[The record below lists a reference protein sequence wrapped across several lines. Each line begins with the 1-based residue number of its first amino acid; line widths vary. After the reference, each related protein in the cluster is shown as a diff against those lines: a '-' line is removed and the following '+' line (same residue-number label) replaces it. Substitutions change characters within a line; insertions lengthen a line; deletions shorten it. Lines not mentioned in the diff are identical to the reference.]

1 MGIIIAGFVIA
12 AFIASAVVSRI
23 MDKRRTH
30 SRVIAELDSPPD
42 PKRFNETES
51 IAGFYLSTGG
61 SGAGG
66 VDMITWNDLDM
77 DDVFDRLNT
86 CQSSVGEEYLYALLH
101 RGLGGGEELFRRGLE
116 LLGSDR
122 ELRVSV
128 CERLR
133 NLGIMN
139 YNSVA
144 ETCFG
149 KAIKSSEE
157 NETVYKW
164 LPFLPL
170 AAAAVGLIFGG
181 VGAVLGFIA
190 GTVTN
195 MVVYYKNSFKYAAE
209 RGMMKYLC
217 SVLYCGKA
225 LGDFSDDPLLRELTD
240 MFKPFE
246 RIAKRL
252 EKINRMN
259 DVQGSDIGEAI
270 ASYERLATFS
280 DINAFYEVKRIA
292 AENGDGIRRIYERIG
307 LLDAVCAV
315 LNYRG
320 SCGAWCE
327 PEFTEKREIR
337 FKNMV
342 HPLIENAV
350 GNDFEMRE
358 NILIT
363 GSNASGKS
371 SFVKA
376 AAVNAALAQSILTC
390 TAESFCL
397 RRCRVVTSM
406 AVRDDICAGD
416 SYFVAEIK
424 SMRRIVEA
432 ARDGYCFCVIDEILK
447 GTNTAERIAAS
458 VSVLTVL
465 AGTESLCAAA
475 THDIELTDIMADKY
489 RNVHFTESIEEN
501 NVIFDYK
508 VREGAAR
515 TRNAIKLMKINGF
528 PDEIIDMAE
537 SLAQTSSG
545 SIRNV
550 PQTSY
555 SNSGL
560 EM

>member
-1 MGIIIAGFVIA
+1 
-12 AFIASAVVSRI
+12 
-23 MDKRRTH
+23 
-30 SRVIAELDSPPD
+30 
-42 PKRFNETES
+42 
-51 IAGFYLSTGG
+51 
-61 SGAGG
+61 
-66 VDMITWNDLDM
+66 M

-101 RGLGGGEELFRRGLE
+101 RGLGESEELFRRGLE
-116 LLGSDR
+116 LLGGDR
-122 ELRVSV
+122 ELRISI
-128 CERLR
+128 CEKLKT
-133 NLGIMN
+133 LGSMN

-144 ETCFG
+144 ETCFD
-149 KAIKSSEE
+149 KKLTANEE
-157 NETVYKW
+157 NEAIYKW
-164 LPFLPL
+164 LPFLPI
-170 AAAAVGLIFGG
+170 AAAAAGLMFGG

-190 GTVTN
+190 GSITN

-209 RGMMKYLC
+209 KGMMKYLC
-217 SVLYCGKA
+217 GMLYCGKA
-225 LGDFSDDPLLRELTD
+225 LGEVSDDPLFGELTE

-246 RIAKRL
+246 GIAKKLAGISRAGGVQDSDMGEMIL
-252 EKINRMN
+252 GYVKI
-259 DVQGSDIGEAI
+259 V
-270 ASYERLATFS
+270 TFKE
-280 DINAFYEVKRIA
+280 INSFFEVKRIA
-292 AENGDGIRRIYERIG
+292 AKNGEDIRKIYERIG

-320 SCGAWCE
+320 SCGVYCE
-327 PEFTEKREIR
+327 PSFTDRKEIC
-337 FKNMV
+337 FKSMV

-350 GNDFEMRE
+350 SNDFEMVG

-376 AAVNAALAQSILTC
+376 AAVNAVLVQSILTC
-390 TAESFCL
+390 TAESFSL
-397 RRCRVVTSM
+397 HRCRVVTSM

-432 ARDGYCFCVIDEILK
+432 AQNEYCFCVIDEILK

-465 AGTESLCAAA
+465 AGTGSLCAAA

-489 RNVHFTESIEEN
+489 RNVHFTERIEDN
-501 NVIFDYK
+501 NVLFDYK

-537 SLAQTSSG
+537 NLVQAKT
-545 SIRNV
+545 
-550 PQTSY
+550 
-555 SNSGL
+555 
-560 EM
+560 

>member
-12 AFIASAVVSRI
+12 AIIASVIVSRVTERRRGLNQI
-23 MDKRRTH
+23 MAEFDK
-30 SRVIAELDSPPD
+30 PPD

-66 VDMITWNDLDM
+66 IDEITWNDLDM

-101 RGLGGGEELFRRGLE
+101 RGLGDDEELFRHGME

-122 ELRVSV
+122 ELRINV
-128 CERLR
+128 CGRLQT
-133 NLGIMN
+133 LGSMN

-149 KAIKSSEE
+149 GKLSPSEE
-157 NETVYKW
+157 KGTVYKL
-164 LPFLPL
+164 LPFLPF
-170 AAAAVGLIFGG
+170 AAAALGLIFGG
-181 VGAVLGFIA
+181 VGAIIGFIA
-190 GTVTN
+190 GGIIN
-195 MVVYYKNSFKYAAE
+195 MTVYYRNSFKYEAE
-209 RGMMKYLC
+209 RGMMKYL
-217 SVLYCGKA
+217 SAMLYCGKS
-225 LGDFSDDPLLRELTD
+225 LGELSDDPLICRLTE

-246 RIAKRL
+246 KIAKKL
-252 EKINRMN
+252 AKVDHLNNVQNSDVGELYSSYMKI
-259 DVQGSDIGEAI
+259 I
-270 ASYERLATFS
+270 TFS
-280 DINAFYEVKRIA
+280 EINSFFEVKRVA
-292 AENGDGIRRIYERIG
+292 AENGEGIRKIYERIG
-307 LLDAVCAV
+307 LLDAVCAA

-320 SCGAWCE
+320 SCGGYCE
-327 PEFTEKREIR
+327 PSFIGERKIC
-337 FKNMV
+337 FKSMV
-342 HPLIENAV
+342 HPLIKNAV
-350 GNDFEMRE
+350 GNDFEMGE

-376 AAVNAALAQSILTC
+376 AAVNAVLAQSILTC
-390 TAESFCL
+390 TAESFSL

-406 AVRDDICAGD
+406 AVRDDICEGD

-424 SMRRIVEA
+424 SMWRIVEA
-432 ARDGYCFCVIDEILK
+432 AQSEYCFCVIDEILK

-475 THDIELTDIMADKY
+475 THDIELTDIMADRY
-489 RNVHFTESIEEN
+489 RNVHFTERIEDGG
-501 NVIFDYK
+501 VIFDYK

-528 PDEIIDMAE
+528 PDEIIEMAE
-537 SLAQTSSG
+537 SLVREKTGGA
-545 SIRNV
+545 V
-550 PQTSY
+550 
-555 SNSGL
+555 
-560 EM
+560 

>member
-1 MGIIIAGFVIA
+1 MGIIIAGFVLA
-12 AFIASAVVSRI
+12 GFIAGNVVSKI
-23 MDKRRTH
+23 MNKRR
-30 SRVIAELDSPPD
+30 SYSQIIAELDRPPD
-42 PKRFNETES
+42 PKRFNEIES
-51 IAGFYLSTGG
+51 IAEFYLSTGG
-61 SGAGG
+61 SNSGG
-66 VDMITWNDLDM
+66 IDEITWNDLDM
-77 DDVFDRLNT
+77 DDVFDRINT

-101 RGLGGGEELFRRGLE
+101 RGLGDSEELFRHGLE
-116 LLGSDR
+116 LLGSNR
-122 ELRVSV
+122 ELRISV
-128 CERLR
+128 CEKLK
-133 NLGIMN
+133 NLGSMN

-149 KAIKSSEE
+149 KSLTLNEE
-157 NETVYKW
+157 NETVYKL
-164 LPFLPL
+164 LPFLPI
-170 AAAAVGLIFGG
+170 AAAALGLFFGG
-181 VGAVLGFIA
+181 IGAALGFI
-190 GTVTN
+190 GGSIIN

-209 RGMMKYLC
+209 KGMMKYL
-217 SVLYCGKA
+217 SGMLYCCKT
-225 LGDFSDDPLLRELTD
+225 LGEASDDPLIFQLSE

-252 EKINRMN
+252 AGINRLN
-259 DVQGSDIGEAI
+259 GVQDSDIGDSI
-270 ASYERLATFS
+270 LIYVKLVTFS
-280 DINAFYEVKRIA
+280 DINGFFEVKRIA
-292 AENGDGIRRIYERIG
+292 AENGEDLRKIYERIG

-320 SCGAWCE
+320 SCGTYCE
-327 PEFTEKREIR
+327 PNFTDRKEIC
-337 FKNMV
+337 FKGMV
-342 HPLIENAV
+342 HPLIENAAS
-350 GNDFEMRE
+350 NDFEMGE

-376 AAVNAALAQSILTC
+376 AAVNAVLAQSILTC
-390 TAESFCL
+390 TAESFSL

-432 ARDGYCFCVIDEILK
+432 AQNEYCFCVIDEILK

-465 AGTESLCAAA
+465 AGTGSLCAAA

-489 RNVHFTESIEEN
+489 RSIHFTEHIEGGS
-501 NVIFDYK
+501 VLFDYK

-537 SLAQTSSG
+537 SLVRSG
-545 SIRNV
+545 KSEPV
-550 PQTSY
+550 
-555 SNSGL
+555 
-560 EM
+560 

>member
-1 MGIIIAGFVIA
+1 MGFIIAGFVIA
-12 AFIASAVVSRI
+12 AFIALAVVSRI
-23 MDKRRTH
+23 MGKRRRR
-30 SRVIAELDSPPD
+30 SQIISELDSTPD

-51 IAGFYLSTGG
+51 IIGFYLSTGG

-77 DDVFDRLNT
+77 DGVFDRLNT

-101 RGLGGGEELFRRGLE
+101 RGLGDSEELFRRGLE

-128 CERLR
+128 CERLK
-133 NLGIMN
+133 NLGVMN

-149 KAIKSSEE
+149 KNIKPSEE
-157 NETVYKW
+157 NETVYKL

-170 AAAAVGLIFGG
+170 GAAAVGLVFGG
-181 VGAVLGFIA
+181 VGAVFGFIA

-195 MVVYYKNSFKYAAE
+195 MAVYYKNSFKYASE

-217 SVLYCGKA
+217 SVLYCGRA
-225 LGDFSDDPLLRELTD
+225 LGDFSDDPLLKELTE

-280 DINAFYEVKRIA
+280 DINAFFEVKRIA

-320 SCGAWCE
+320 SCGIWCE
-327 PEFTEKREIR
+327 PEFTSEREIC
-337 FKNMV
+337 FKGMV

-376 AAVNAALAQSILTC
+376 AAVNAVLAQSILTC

-397 RRCRVVTSM
+397 RSCRVVTSM

-432 ARDGYCFCVIDEILK
+432 AREEYCFCIIDEILK
-447 GTNTAERIAAS
+447 GTNTTERIAAS

-489 RNVHFTESIEEN
+489 RNVHFTERIEGN

-537 SLAQTSSG
+537 ELIQ
-545 SIRNV
+545 R
-550 PQTSY
+550 
-555 SNSGL
+555 
-560 EM
+560 

>member
-1 MGIIIAGFVIA
+1 MGFIIAGFVLA
-12 AFIASAVVSRI
+12 AFIAGTVVSRV
-23 MDKRRTH
+23 MTKRR
-30 SRVIAELDSPPD
+30 SYSQIIAELDSPPD
-42 PKRFNETES
+42 PKRFNEIES
-51 IAGFYLSTGG
+51 IVEFYLSTGG
-61 SGAGG
+61 SGGG
-66 VDMITWNDLDM
+66 GIDDITWNDLDM

-101 RGLGGGEELFRRGLE
+101 RGLGESEELFRRGLE
-116 LLGSDR
+116 LLGGDR
-122 ELRVSV
+122 ELRISV
-128 CERLR
+128 CEKLKT
-133 NLGIMN
+133 LGSMN

-149 KAIKSSEE
+149 KKLTANEE
-157 NETVYKW
+157 NEAIYKW
-164 LPFLPL
+164 LPFLPI
-170 AAAAVGLIFGG
+170 AAAAAGLLFGG

-190 GTVTN
+190 GSITN
-195 MVVYYKNSFKYAAE
+195 MIVYYKNSFKYAAE
-209 RGMMKYLC
+209 KGMMKYLC
-217 SVLYCGKA
+217 GMLYCGNA
-225 LGDFSDDPLLRELTD
+225 LRDVSQDPLLSELTE

-246 RIAKRL
+246 GIAKKLAGISRAGGVQDSDMGEMIL
-252 EKINRMN
+252 GYVKIVTFKEIN
-259 DVQGSDIGEAI
+259 SFFDIKRVAAKNGE
-270 ASYERLATFS
+270 
-280 DINAFYEVKRIA
+280 
-292 AENGDGIRRIYERIG
+292 GIRKIYERIG

-320 SCGAWCE
+320 SCGVYCE
-327 PEFTEKREIR
+327 PDFTDRKEIC
-337 FKNMV
+337 FKGMV

-350 GNDFEMRE
+350 SNDFEMVG

-376 AAVNAALAQSILTC
+376 AAVNAVLAQSVLTC
-390 TAESFCL
+390 TAESFSL

-432 ARDGYCFCVIDEILK
+432 ARNGYCFCVIDEILK

-465 AGTESLCAAA
+465 ADTGSLCAAA

-489 RNVHFTESIEEN
+489 RNVHFTERIEDN
-501 NVIFDYK
+501 NVLFDYK

-537 SLAQTSSG
+537 NLVQAKT
-545 SIRNV
+545 
-550 PQTSY
+550 
-555 SNSGL
+555 
-560 EM
+560 

>member
-1 MGIIIAGFVIA
+1 MGFIIAGFVLA
-12 AFIASAVVSRI
+12 AFIASAVTSKI
-23 MDKRRTH
+23 LGKRR
-30 SRVIAELDSPPD
+30 SYSQIIAELDSPPD
-42 PKRFNETES
+42 PKRINETES
-51 IAGFYLSTGG
+51 VAGFYLSTGG
-61 SGAGG
+61 SGAVG

-77 DDVFDRLNT
+77 DDVFDRINT

-101 RGLGGGEELFRRGLE
+101 SGLGDSEKLFRHCLE
-116 LLGSDR
+116 LLGGNR
-122 ELRVSV
+122 ELRIGV
-128 CERLR
+128 CELLKD
-133 NLGIMN
+133 LGVMN

-149 KAIKSSEE
+149 KNIKPSDE
-157 NETVYKW
+157 NETVYKL
-164 LPFLPL
+164 LPFLPVC
-170 AAAAVGLIFGG
+170 AAVVGLIFGG

-190 GTVTN
+190 GSITN
-195 MVVYYKNSFKYAAE
+195 MVIYYKNSFKYAAE
-209 RGMMKYLC
+209 MGMMKYLC
-217 SVLYCGKA
+217 GMLYCGKA
-225 LGDFSDDPLLRELTD
+225 LGDISDDPVLSELTE

-246 RIAKRL
+246 KIAKKL
-252 EKINRMN
+252 AWINRAN
-259 DVQGSDIGEAI
+259 GVQDSDMGETI
-270 ASYERLATFS
+270 SSYIKIVTFK
-280 DINAFYEVKRIA
+280 DINSFFEVKRIA

-320 SCGAWCE
+320 SCGTWCE
-327 PEFTEKREIR
+327 PKFTDEREIC
-337 FKNMV
+337 FKCMV

-358 NILIT
+358 NILIA

-376 AAVNAALAQSILTC
+376 AAVNAVLAQSILTC
-390 TAESFCL
+390 TAESFSL

-432 ARDGYCFCVIDEILK
+432 AGDGYCFCVIDEILK

-475 THDIELTDIMADKY
+475 THDIELTDIMAEKY
-489 RNVHFTESIEEN
+489 RNVHFTESIEGN

-528 PDEIIDMAE
+528 PDEIINMAE
-537 SLAQTSSG
+537 SMVRERVHSA
-545 SIRNV
+545 
-550 PQTSY
+550 
-555 SNSGL
+555 
-560 EM
+560 E